1 MNALQ
6 VLLTICRRVL
16 LRTSIVVAL
25 GIGLLANAL
34 AVSDQAEANSAA
46 FPASEITLVMPYG
59 EGGATDVLFRTIA
72 EQAQTYLEVP
82 VTPVNMPGNGATL
95 GSRYVQEAPADG
107 YTLLGSHQTIDL
119 AYFAGLSDYSHDAFE
134 PVALLTR
141 TVNIPSTYAG
151 HPVTQAN
158 HIAAMVEQR
167 PGELLFGIV
176 ANSTDNFFWLQFFE
190 LTGIS
195 ADDVQFVRYPDTGA
209 QVVALLGGELD
220 FAMLNLPSA
229 SQLFKAGALTPLGV
243 ASETRLSALPQVPT
257 LMEQGVELV
266 NTTDRGLFAPLD
278 TPPERLE
285 RLAGAFEQALA
296 QPSLAHTLQH
306 IHGSGVDFRPR
317 EAYGRYLDE
326 QYQQLKALADAVSFE
341 R

>member
-1 MNALQ
+1 VNALQ
-6 VLLTICRRVL
+6 VLLTICRRIL
-16 LRTSIVVAL
+16 LRTSIAVAL
-25 GIGLLANAL
+25 GIGLPASTQA
-34 AVSDQAEANSAA
+34 SDQAELNSVP
-46 FPASEITLVMPYG
+46 FPASDITLVVPFG
-59 EGGATDVLFRTIA
+59 EGGATDVLFRAIA

-82 VTPVNMPGNGATL
+82 VTPINMPGNGATL
-95 GSRYVQEAPADG
+95 GSRFVKEAPADG

-119 AYFAGLSDYSHDAFE
+119 AYFAGFADYYHDAFA

-141 TVNIPSTYAG
+141 TVNIPATYAG
-151 HPVTQAN
+151 HSVTQASQ
-158 HIAAMVEQR
+158 IAAMVEQQ
-167 PGELLFGIV
+167 PGELLFGMIPH
-176 ANSTDNFFWLQFFE
+176 STDHFFWLQFFE
-190 LTGIS
+190 QTGIS
-195 ADDVQFVRYPDTGA
+195 IDDVQFVHYPDTGA

-278 TPPERLE
+278 TPPERLA

-326 QYQQLKALADAVSFE
+326 QYQQLKALAEAVSFE